1 MGEKPMLFNRSKSFV
16 RMTLAV
22 LVIVLGLSP
31 DAALAQK
38 LTLICKWSDG
48 DPDGSQVYEIDF
60 DTRVVSARSMDKGM
74 GVDEFTVAADITASD
89 ITFPNGPRYMAGTK
103 VKIDRRTGEQM
114 YFDNFG
120 TGGAFRWRP
129 AGRTCEPL
137 RSKF

>member
-1 MGEKPMLFNRSKSFV
+1 
-16 RMTLAV
+16 MTFAV
-22 LVIVLGLSP
+22 VLIVFGVLP
-31 DAALAQK
+31 DAALAEK

-48 DPDGSQVYEIDF
+48 DPDGSQIYEIDF
-60 DTRVVSARSMDKGM
+60 DTKVINARSMDKGM
-74 GVDEFTVAADITASD
+74 GVDEFTVTADITASD

-120 TGGAFRWRP
+120 TGGPFRWRP

-137 RSKF
+137 KSKF